1 MLSQK
6 DLFKSAV
13 LNAVNQFK
21 IENKIEV
28 LSNIERRII
37 KKETINSETEKPHV
51 NLTKASIKVEIQIK
65 INKEISGN
73 NSISFNGIRM

>member
-1 MLSQK
+1 MENIDIDSIINTSEKMDIVQHYL
-6 DLFKSAV
+6 KS
-13 LNAVNQFK
+13 
-21 IENKIEV
+21 
-28 LSNIERRII
+28 SNPNMERRII

-73 NSISFNGIRM
+73 NSTSFNGIRM